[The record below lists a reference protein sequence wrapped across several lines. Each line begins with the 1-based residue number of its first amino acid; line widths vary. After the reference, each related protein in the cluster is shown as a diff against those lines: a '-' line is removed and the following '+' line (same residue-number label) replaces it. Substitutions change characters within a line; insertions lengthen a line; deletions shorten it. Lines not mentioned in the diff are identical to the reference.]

1 MIKCQ
6 EEMVLDH
13 REKAPGPEGEWVAG
27 EEQDRM
33 VIAFAQ
39 IVEKRNPMS

>member
-6 EEMVLDH
+6 EEMVPDH
-13 REKAPGPEGEWVAG
+13 REKAHGLEGEWVVG
-27 EEQDRM
+27 EEQDLM

-39 IVEKRNPMS
+39 IAAKRNPM